1 MLPSDE
7 VTSSLKVQ
15 NEVFLLWIIAEQTV
29 LSVSKFESP
38 QPASC
43 VSVVASALSRSLGTC
58 VQHTHTHTH
67 MHMHTPHQ
75 RNAPKHTHAHIAP
88 LWLICQSMPP
98 IHCAVPPPHAQS
110 LWIETRAWNIG
121 VLLLFCFL
129 GGGGGVESVY
139 SQHFTWRTCRAE
151 YTLAADARWHC
162 QRRPVSFRFTA
173 RGGPWWQLGKRKHNH
188 EYLTCH
194 FSICGLK

>member
-67 MHMHTPHQ
+67 MHMHTPPSVECTKTHTCTHCTSMINLSI
-75 RNAPKHTHAHIAP
+75 NAPYS
-88 LWLICQSMPP
+88 LRCPP
-98 IHCAVPPPHAQS
+98 SPCTVAVNWNKS
-110 LWIETRAWNIG
+110 LKY
-121 VLLLFCFL
+121 LFFCFL
-129 GGGGGVESVY
+129 GGGVGGEWNQSIPNIL
-139 SQHFTWRTCRAE
+139 HGAHAE
-151 YTLAADARWHC
+151 RNI
-162 QRRPVSFRFTA
+162 R
-173 RGGPWWQLGKRKHNH
+173 
-188 EYLTCH
+188 
-194 FSICGLK
+194 